1 LLRKAESKGEDNMN
15 LILLGAPGA
24 GKGTLAKDLTKI
36 FGIPQISTGD
46 MLREA
51 VAAGTELGKK
61 GKDIMDSGALVPD
74 DLVNAIVREKLA
86 RPECRNGFIFDGY
99 PRTKSQAEALEN
111 LLKEDGKKIDAVIL
125 LDVPKEIVVKRL
137 TNRRICPHCGRIY
150 NLITMPPSK
159 EGICDSCGSKLIM
172 RDDDKEDVVT
182 HRYEVY
188 LEQTAPLIEFYKQR
202 EILFTITVQNGDE
215 DVTQMVLNV
224 LKKVRK

>member
-1 LLRKAESKGEDNMN
+1 MN

-24 GKGTLAKDLTKI
+24 GKGTLAKDLAKI

-61 GKDIMDSGALVPD
+61 VKDIMDSGALVPD

-86 RPECRNGFIFDGY
+86 RPECHNGFIFDGY
-99 PRTKSQAEALEN
+99 PRTKSQAESLEN

-125 LDVPKEIVVKRL
+125 LEVPKEIVVKRL

-159 EGICDSCGSKLIM
+159 EGICDGCSSKLIT
-172 RDDDKEDVVT
+172 RDDDKEEVVT
-182 HRYEVY
+182 RRYEVY
-188 LEQTAPLIEFYKQR
+188 LERTAPLIEFYKQR

-224 LKKVRK
+224 LKRVRK

>member
-1 LLRKAESKGEDNMN
+1 MN

-61 GKDIMDSGALVPD
+61 VKDIMDSGALVPD

-99 PRTKSQAEALEN
+99 PRTKSQAEALED

-150 NLITMPPSK
+150 NLITMPPCK
-159 EGICDSCGSKLIM
+159 EGICDNCGSKLIM

-182 HRYEVY
+182 RRYEVY

-202 EILFTITVQNGDE
+202 GILFTITVQNGDE